1 MEDVKL
7 IMEDRFPVP
16 IFFETYIG
24 HTKERYLK
32 SRANPSG
39 MNENLKESGHFLTD
53 DASLK
58 LFMDH
63 LIKLSV

>member
-1 MEDVKL
+1 M

-16 IFFETYIG
+16 IFFETSEG

-39 MNENLKESGHFLTD
+39 LSADLKESGHYITD

-63 LIKLSV
+63 LIKLAVS

>member
-1 MEDVKL
+1 
-7 IMEDRFPVP
+7 MEDRFPVP
-16 IFFETYIG
+16 KYFLTWEG

-32 SRANPSG
+32 SRINPSG
-39 MNENLKESGHFLTD
+39 LDNNMLESGHYITD

-63 LIKLSV
+63 LIKLAVT

>member
-1 MEDVKL
+1 
-7 IMEDRFPVP
+7 MEDRFPVP
-16 IFFETYIG
+16 IFFETWPG

-32 SRANPSG
+32 SRVNPSG
-39 MNENLKESGHFLTD
+39 LTTELKDSGHYVTD

-63 LIKLSV
+63 LIKLAVSQ